1 MLRLTSVSA
10 FYGQIQALRGVSLNV
25 APGEVVA
32 LIGANGSGKSTILRA
47 ICGLVPRRRGTIEFD
62 GRDISNATCRAVVRL
77 GLAQVPEG
85 RQVFPSLSVRD
96 NLLLGAYHRLAR
108 ERRSAIAMDEVY
120 AMFPVLA
127 ERSVQPAGTLSGG
140 EQQMLAIG
148 RALMARPKM
157 LLLDEPSLGLAPV
170 VAQLIFRTIDDLRRR
185 GTTMLLVEQN
195 AVMALRLADRAY
207 VIETGQVVMAGP
219 ASDLLA
225 NEEVKRAY
233 LGRGYHEVWER

>member
-10 FYGQIQALRGVSLNV
+10 YYGQIQALRGVSIHV

-32 LIGANGSGKSTILRA
+32 IIGANGAGKSTLLRA
-47 ICGLVPRRRGTIEFD
+47 VCGLVPRRRGEIQFD
-62 GRDISNATCRAVVRL
+62 GHDISAASCQAVVRL
-77 GLAQVPEG
+77 GLVQVPEG
-85 RQVFPSLSVRD
+85 RQVFPTLSVRD
-96 NLLLGAYHRLAR
+96 NLLLGAYHRLSR
-108 ERRSAIAMDEVY
+108 ERRRAISTDEVY
-120 AMFPVLA
+120 ELFPVLA
-127 ERSVQPAGTLSGG
+127 ERSRQLAGTLSGG

-170 VAQLIFRTIDDLRRR
+170 VAQRIFHTVDELHRR

-219 ASDLLA
+219 AKDLLA
-225 NEEVKRAY
+225 NQEVKRAY
-233 LGRGYHEVWER
+233 LGRGYHEVWE